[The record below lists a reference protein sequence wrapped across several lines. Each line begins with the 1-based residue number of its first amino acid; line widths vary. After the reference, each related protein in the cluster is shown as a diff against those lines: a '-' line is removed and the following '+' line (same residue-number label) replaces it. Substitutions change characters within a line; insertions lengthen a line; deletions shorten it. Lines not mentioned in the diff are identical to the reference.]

1 MFSKPRDI
9 FKVAPV
15 GLPKGAE
22 GLFVFHIVVFQMS
35 QLMSPSSELTEDA
48 DFVPMFQM
56 KVQNMDFLSLS
67 LCPFP
72 SEKAQF

>member
-1 MFSKPRDI
+1 M
-9 FKVAPV
+9 

-35 QLMSPSSELTEDA
+35 QLMSPSSELKEDA
-48 DFVPMFQM
+48 DFVPVFQM
-56 KVQNMDFLSLS
+56 NMDFLSLS
-67 LCPFP
+67 FP